1 VRGRGS
7 VAAGELSVC
16 VDGLLQL
23 LLFGPSAVAE
33 LYSEN
38 THTHTLPNMKSNIDY
53 CVIDSIYIES
63 HFLVVDLLQYTLF
76 ILPQRCLYRV

>member
-1 VRGRGS
+1 M
-7 VAAGELSVC
+7 AAGELSVC

-38 THTHTLPNMKSNIDY
+38 THTRPNMKSNIDY
-53 CVIDSIYIES
+53 CVIASIYIES